1 MPTSALHQTPWCPTQ
16 AKLHD
21 FRPATDAEIRKV
33 IMNSKNTTCS
43 LDPIPTPLLK
53 ECLDPLIPVITK
65 LVNTSLSTGCV
76 STSFKHALVK
86 PLLKK
91 STLDSNDFKNYR
103 PISNLPFLSKV
114 MEKIVASRLT
124 AHMTENSLHE
134 NMQSAYKA
142 KHSTE
147 TALVKV
153 QNDILLELDKKRGV
167 VLALLDLSA
176 AFDTID
182 HDLLL
187 KTLADRIG
195 ITGNALLWFK
205 SYLTK
210 RTQAVFIDGK
220 TSNLVIIVFGVP
232 QGSVLGPIIFTIY
245 TIPLKDI
252 ITFFG
257 LSYHLYADDTQLY
270 MSFDIQD
277 DKDIQ
282 SKILKVQLC
291 VAEIKSWMTRNM
303 LKLNDDKTEIL
314 FISSPYY
321 HDQVSVDSVQIG
333 NTAVAPTT
341 SARNIG
347 IIFDEHMSMND
358 QISHVC
364 KSVHYQLRNLGA
376 IRKFLSQ
383 DSCLKLVH
391 AFISSRLDYGNAL
404 LYGIPDCQIRR
415 LQRIMNSAARIL
427 SLKSKYDHI
436 EPVLKSLH
444 WLPVEQRIQFKVI
457 LLTFHAIHKNAPS
470 YLNDLLMPYKPTRS
484 LRSEDRNLLVVPRTN
499 QKYGNRAFSVCGPQL
514 WNGLPDSLRKVDCLA
529 SFKKQLK
536 TLLFSKAYNT

>member
-282 SKILKVQLC
+282 STILKVQLC